1 MFSYPSYHLNPHYVA
16 YTMTLPEM
24 WIRNS
29 ETINIPD
36 CVTPSSRWPELMSI
50 STLAEYLDMSTSS
63 VRNLILNGV
72 IPDATTAPTP
82 RMKRWKR
89 SEIDEALR
97 LFADRKCSVGPS
109 MTDVLRMNGG
119 Q

>member
-1 MFSYPSYHLNPHYVA
+1 MLSYPSIRLNPHYVA
-16 YTMTLPEM
+16 YTTTLPEM
-24 WIRNS
+24 WFRNS
-29 ETINIPD
+29 ETISLPD
-36 CVTPSSRWPELMSI
+36 RVMPSSRWPELMNI

-72 IPDATTAPTP
+72 LPDATTAPTP

-89 SEIDEALR
+89 SEIDETLQR
-97 LFADRKCSVGPS
+97 LADRSCSVGPS
-109 MTDVLRMNGG
+109 MSDVLRMNGG